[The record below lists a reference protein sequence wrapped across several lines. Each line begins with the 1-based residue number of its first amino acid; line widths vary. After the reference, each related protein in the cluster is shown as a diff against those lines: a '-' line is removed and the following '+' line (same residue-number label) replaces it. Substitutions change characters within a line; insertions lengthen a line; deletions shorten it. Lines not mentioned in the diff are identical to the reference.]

1 MEKKPLCTTLL
12 IGISLVAA
20 GALIFI
26 SCFTVMFTYK
36 KAEAVITACERHEE
50 YDEDVGTVI
59 KFYIDADYTVNGETY
74 TAHGT
79 FSYLRDI
86 GEKVGIYYHKADP
99 KVYKFGSIIDSRA
112 KIGLML
118 SIIGAVITGANI
130 FRGVEIKFTD
140 D

>member
-1 MEKKPLCTTLL
+1 MEKKPLSTTLL

-26 SCFTVMFTYK
+26 SCFTVMFTYQK
-36 KAEAVITACERHEE
+36 TDAAVTVCERHEE

-59 KFYIDADYTVNGETY
+59 KYYIDAEYTVNGETY

-99 KVYKFGSIIDSRA
+99 KVYKFKSNIDSRA
-112 KIGLML
+112 KLGLML
-118 SIIGAVITGANI
+118 SIIGAVIVAANI
-130 FRGVEIKFTD
+130 FRGVEIKFSED
-140 D
+140 